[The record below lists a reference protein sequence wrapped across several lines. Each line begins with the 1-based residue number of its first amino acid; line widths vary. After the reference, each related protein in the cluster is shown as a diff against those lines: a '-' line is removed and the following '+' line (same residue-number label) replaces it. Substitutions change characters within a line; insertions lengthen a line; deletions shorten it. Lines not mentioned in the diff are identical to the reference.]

1 MASASIAFEAPSLE
15 KHGRMSSG
23 SPIDLVHLAVQTMGD
38 KALEDEILNLFARQA
53 RASLQ
58 EMANL
63 RGKELGDVAH
73 RLRSSASAVGAFRVV
88 KHAQALEANPEDAGH
103 LASVGAAV
111 IEAENFILKLMR

>member
-53 RASLQ
+53 RAALHD
-58 EMANL
+58 MAVAE
-63 RGKELGDVAH
+63 GKALADVAH
-73 RLRSSASAVGAFRVV
+73 RLKSAASAVGAFRVV
-88 KHAQALEANPEDAGH
+88 KHAEALEANPSDAGH
-103 LASVGAAV
+103 LASISAAV
-111 IEAENFILKLMR
+111 VEAENFILKLMR